1 MDWITVLNE
10 IFQVCIIPLLGLLTT
25 YLIKYISAK
34 SNQIM
39 KDSDDALVQKYI
51 DLLDDTIIDCVIATN
66 QTYVEAL
73 KNKNA
78 FDLEAQKAAFDLT
91 YKAVMNII
99 NDDAKI
105 YLSCVYGDLTAYI
118 TKKIEAEVNKNK
130 ITPIE

>member
-1 MDWITVLNE
+1 MDWIIILNE

-25 YLIKYISAK
+25 YLIRFISAK
-34 SNQIM
+34 SEQIS
-39 KDSDDALVQKYI
+39 KENDDALVQKYI

-78 FDLEAQKAAFDLT
+78 FDLEAQKAAFELT
-91 YKAVMNII
+91 YKAVMNIVTE
-99 NDDAKI
+99 DAKI
-105 YLSCVYGDLTAYI
+105 YLSNVYGDLTAYI

-130 ITPIE
+130 ITPIG

>member
-51 DLLDDTIIDCVIATN
+51 DLLDDTIIDCVLATN

-99 NDDAKI
+99 NDDAKV

>member
-1 MDWITVLNE
+1 MDLIIILNE

-25 YLIKYISAK
+25 YLIKFISAK
-34 SNQIM
+34 SEQIS
-39 KDSDDALVQKYI
+39 KESDDALVQKYI

-78 FDLEAQKAAFDLT
+78 FDLEAQKAAFELT

-99 NDDAKI
+99 TDDAKI
-105 YLSCVYGDLTAYI
+105 YLSNVYGDLTAYI

-130 ITPIE
+130 ITPVE

>member
-51 DLLDDTIIDCVIATN
+51 DLLDDTIIDCVLATN

-99 NDDAKI
+99 NDDAKV
-105 YLSCVYGDLTAYI
+105 YLSFVYGDLTAYI

>member
-1 MDWITVLNE
+1 MDWIIILNE

-25 YLIKYISAK
+25 YLIKFISAK
-34 SNQIM
+34 SEQIS
-39 KDSDDALVQKYI
+39 KESDDALVQKYI

-78 FDLEAQKAAFDLT
+78 FDLEAQKAAFELT

-99 NDDAKI
+99 TDDAKI
-105 YLSCVYGDLTAYI
+105 YLSNVYGDLTAYI

-130 ITPIE
+130 ITPVE